1 MFWGSQHLNLPI
13 YIRRILFDMSRGG
26 QAGRALL
33 SLVLHMDRDMSWLW
47 AHAWEPASQTHQL
60 ALVFGKRDREHA
72 SWWVPLQRR
81 VRPGCG
87 VLCALVWAGQ
97 RVLVWLLQGALSLCF
112 WVQPPLLGSGFQA
125 WLSRLPIF
133 SELHNGL

>member
-47 AHAWEPASQTHQL
+47 AHAWEPASQTHHL
-60 ALVFGKRDREHA
+60 ALVFGKRDREHV
-72 SWWVPLQRR
+72 SWWFRCSGGSGRDEECCVPWF
-81 VRPGCG
+81 G
-87 VLCALVWAGQ
+87 
-97 RVLVWLLQGALSLCF
+97 
-112 WVQPPLLGSGFQA
+112 LGSGS
-125 WLSRLPIF
+125 LSGCCGVHFLCASGCSLLCWDLVSGRGFPGFPYSLSCTMAF
-133 SELHNGL
+133 